1 MRFGGWFK
9 SSAETISHAAQPTT
23 ITPPST
29 SLLSCDFDD
38 DDNANDGY
46 GVEQINDILREL
58 DVAQREEDEEDKELA
73 QQFSSMG
80 MGYQGDEDDADEMD
94 EDYRDDGR
102 GKRIFS
108 DFLNY
113 DYAKFKVRLSFLL
126 FDSFCIEYFQ
136 SLFLF

>member
-38 DDNANDGY
+38 DNANDGY
-46 GVEQINDILREL
+46 GGDIEQINDILREL

-80 MGYQGDEDDADEMD
+80 MGYQGDEDDADE
-94 EDYRDDGR
+94 DYRDDGR

-113 DYAKFKVRLSFLL
+113 DYAKFKVRL
-126 FDSFCIEYFQ
+126 
-136 SLFLF
+136 